1 MKRFEFPLERVRQYR
16 KLELD
21 TEHARLE
28 QAQARLN
35 AVDAMITDLH
45 RQEKQEEQESREARS
60 KGGHTAVENALQHT
74 RFQSYLLRMAHM
86 LDQQRAQV
94 AQALERQR
102 LVLLEAR
109 RRFEILDR
117 FKQSSRA
124 EWQAEFNREQENL
137 AGELFLAKHARESR
151 QRTEH
156 PA

>member
-74 RFQSYLLRMAHM
+74 RFQSYVLRMAQM
-86 LDQQRAQV
+86 LDQQRAHV

-117 FKQSSRA
+117 FRQSSRA

-151 QRTEH
+151 HRTEH

>member
-117 FKQSSRA
+117 FRQSSRA

-151 QRTEH
+151 QRAEH